1 MKTKKEIKYLP
12 SLDLLRGF
20 ASISVCLFHF
30 VIITRFSFPSLF
42 RDLFNYGHLGVQV
55 FFVVSGFVIP
65 FSMSKVDYTLDKI
78 KTFFAKR
85 LFRLEPPYIASII
98 LIFFLNFIF
107 YLSPYYHEELL
118 NINFKQLFFHL
129 GYLNSIFEEGWINQ
143 VYWSLGIEFQYYILI
158 AFIFKFLNGNT
169 IVWLTAYILLSFLSI
184 IITAN
189 SLIFT
194 HLPFFIIG
202 ILIFRFVTLKD
213 SKYTFT
219 ILLLITFLFILYK
232 SNYNIPLLISAILPL
247 PFFFIQKYLRIGR
260 FLGNIS
266 YSLYLIHIPIGQRII
281 KIGIDYTYNLYTETL
296 LIIVTFGLTI
306 LCSYI
311 FYELI
316 EKPSKNF
323 TSRFRYLTNNN
334 S

>member
-1 MKTKKEIKYLP
+1 MNAKEIKYLP
-12 SLDLLRGF
+12 SLDLLRGV

-30 VIITRFSFPSLF
+30 VIISRFSFPSLF
-42 RDLFNYGHLGVQV
+42 RDLFSYGHLGVEV
-55 FFVVSGFVIP
+55 FFIVSGFVIP
-65 FSMSKVDYTLDKI
+65 FSMSIGNYTLDKI
-78 KTFFAKR
+78 KIFFAKR

-107 YLSPYYHEELL
+107 YFSPYYHEELL
-118 NINFKQLFFHL
+118 SVNFKQLLFHL
-129 GYLNSIFEEGWINQ
+129 GYLNSIFEEGWVNQ

-158 AFIFKFLNGNT
+158 AFIFKFLNGKT
-169 IVWLTAYILLSFLSI
+169 LVWLVTYILLLFLSFSI
-184 IITAN
+184 NAH

-202 ILIFRFVTLKD
+202 ILIFRFITRKD

-219 ILLLITFLFILYK
+219 ILLSLTLLLILYK
-232 SNYNIPLLISAILPL
+232 SSFNFPLLISAILPL
-247 PFFFIQKYLRIGR
+247 PFFFYQKQLRIGR

-266 YSLYLIHIPIGQRII
+266 YSLYLIHIPIGQRLI
-281 KIGIDYTYNLYTETL
+281 KIGIGYTHNLYTETL
-296 LIIVTFGLTI
+296 LLIVTFGLTV

-311 FYELI
+311 FYKLI
-316 EKPSKNF
+316 EKPSKKI
-323 TSRFRYLTNNN
+323 TSKFKYSINNN